1 MATQVAKQVV
11 PLGSSDVVTA
21 AVVSGCVRIA
31 FLGRLFG
38 GFKYTVE
45 ASVHS
50 DADGNVSGQIHVR
63 VLDLSA
69 FGVAPYDVEGVPTC
83 MRVVGNTAYIGEV
96 ITKTTDPVNA
106 PVGELGVFWVRD
118 GGPNGADVGH
128 EGPSWFYDPTGLIC
142 TDTPPAGLT
151 PDPIT
156 HGNFVVR

>member
-1 MATQVAKQVV
+1 MTVGDDLRLDEAHV
-11 PLGSSDVVTA
+11 DVD
-21 AVVSGCVRIA
+21 VRT
-31 FLGRLFG
+31 F
-38 GFKYTVE
+38 E
-45 ASVHS
+45 
-50 DADGNVSGQIHVR
+50 
-63 VLDLSA
+63 
-69 FGVAPYDVEGVPTC
+69 
-83 MRVVGNTAYIGEV
+83 
-96 ITKTTDPVNA
+96 TTDPVNA